1 MKDLRNLIH
10 TRKMGVDKLDLKA
23 TKDKIG
29 SVFPKQY
36 RELFKLVNYAEIGE
50 WILRS
55 QRPKIC
61 QLI

>member
-23 TKDKIG
+23 TEDKIG

-36 RELFKLVNYAEIGE
+36 RKL
-50 WILRS
+50 LR
-55 QRPKIC
+55 
-61 QLI
+61 